1 MRCSRATGEEQNW
14 WCRICLDSCSWTV
27 AITLRLPET
36 VKSCEAISQII
47 SKCDRLFNCHWSE
60 ITNTQAFPCE
70 YPNKNQML
78 LVFYRFLFFFPVWV
92 KQKPQQMFCIH
103 CVFHSQLLQSVVS
116 KRECFLMGLL
126 CLFFLSNITLCL
138 LMVLVSLSRIVSTFM
153 TAVWDTTTAETGCK
167 CTAWRSGEIY
177 CGMVELPLS

>member
-1 MRCSRATGEEQNW
+1 MIDCSTATG
-14 WCRICLDSCSWTV
+14 
-27 AITLRLPET
+27 LRLPT
-36 VKSCEAISQII
+36 PKPSPV
-47 SKCDRLFNCHWSE
+47 
-60 ITNTQAFPCE
+60 NTQIKIRCCW
-70 YPNKNQML
+70 
-78 LVFYRFLFFFPVWV
+78 VFIVSFFFPVWV